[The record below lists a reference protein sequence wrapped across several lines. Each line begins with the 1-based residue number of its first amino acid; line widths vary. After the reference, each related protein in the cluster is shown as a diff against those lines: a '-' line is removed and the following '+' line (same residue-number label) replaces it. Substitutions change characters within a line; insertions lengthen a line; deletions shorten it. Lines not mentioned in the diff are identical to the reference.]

1 MFARPEYRWVTT
13 RNPLDWL
20 LGLWHRLLALFD
32 GLGRA
37 HPATFRL
44 LMAGLALLLAGL
56 LVHLGYVVW
65 RITRPT
71 VRTEPAD
78 APGAGAERQDA
89 RAHLARAEELARLGR
104 YPEALAHRF
113 LAVVLE
119 LDALRALTFHPAK
132 TPAEYVAEARLDTAG
147 RASLA
152 ELVGRLYRHLFG
164 AVPCDG
170 DAYRAFGAAAE
181 VVPLHVAPH

>member
-1 MFARPEYRWVTT
+1 MFARPEYRWVAS
-13 RNPLDWL
+13 RNPLEWL
-20 LGLWHRLLALFD
+20 LGLWHRLLALLE

-37 HPATFRL
+37 HPVTYRL
-44 LMAGLALLLAGL
+44 LTIGLALLLVGL
-56 LVHLGYVVW
+56 LVHMGYVVW

-71 VRTEPAD
+71 VRTEPTGP
-78 APGAGAERQDA
+78 PGAGADRLDA
-89 RAHLARAEELARLGR
+89 RAHLERAEELARLGR

-113 LAVVLE
+113 LAVVLQ

-132 TPAEYVAEARLDTAG
+132 TPAEYVVEARLDTAG

-152 ELVGRLYRHLFG
+152 DLVGQLYRHLFG

-170 DAYRAFGAAAE
+170 DAYRAFGATAD

>member
-1 MFARPEYRWVTT
+1 MFARPEYRWATT

-37 HPATFRL
+37 HPATFHL
-44 LMAGLALLLAGL
+44 LMVGLALLLAGL
-56 LVHLGYVVW
+56 LVHMGYVLW

-71 VRTEPAD
+71 VRIGPGS
-78 APGAGAERQDA
+78 APGGGAERQDA
-89 RAHLARAEELARLGR
+89 RAQLVRAEQLARAGR
-104 YPEALAHRF
+104 YAEALAHRF

-119 LDALRALTFHPAK
+119 LEARRALTFHPAK

-152 ELVGRLYRHLFG
+152 ELVGRLYQHLFG

-181 VVPLHVAPH
+181 LVPLHVAPP